1 MNRIETSFPVCPE
14 CGFVHPPD
22 PSGKC
27 PWVNKINK
35 DSSSS
40 SNNNQQSVPVQ
51 SSKPVVIEKELK
63 LEKDGIDFTDMSKSL
78 VDIAATQIKMKKIT
92 DVNEINKVKQY
103 VIIEVTKAFE
113 RYPHQ
118 QV

>member
-27 PWVNKINK
+27 PLVNKINK
-35 DSSSS
+35 DSS
-40 SNNNQQSVPVQ
+40 NNNQQSVQ